1 MEKIME
7 LATRQFVRPE
17 AHNHH
22 ETVYA
27 GRLADW
33 MTEAAMIGVTKLL
46 GRNDYVVLAAL
57 KEVRIK
63 KPMTAGM
70 ILQFEYEVAKLGTTS
85 IDILPGKSVW
95 ARRNPGIQSSPL
107 TASVDAKTVIDAS
120 SYTFYKGASRT
131 VTIS

>member
-1 MEKIME
+1 ME

-46 GRNDYVVLAAL
+46 GRNDHVVLAAL
-57 KEVRIK
+57 RAVRIK

-85 IDILPGKSVW
+85 IDISVLVTNMLSGDCYAIGNAVFVTVDDAGRKS
-95 ARRNPGIQSSPL
+95 PHGLSL
-107 TASVDAKTVIDAS
+107 
-120 SYTFYKGASRT
+120 
-131 VTIS
+131 